1 MNIKIRFSRNIS
13 IIFSI
18 VKDERK
24 SKQRWVY
31 TSKWS
36 NEYSMVLTGAAFYH
50 KYYNYLYTEWLSP
63 LLLKTVDQAENC
75 EDILMNFLV
84 SHVTQ
89 KPPIKVTQRK
99 QYKEKPPTGVK

>member
-1 MNIKIRFSRNIS
+1 MFLIS
-13 IIFSI
+13 
-18 VKDERK
+18 DERK
-24 SKQRWVY
+24 SRQRWVY
-31 TSKWS
+31 TSQWS

-63 LLLKTVDQAENC
+63 LLLKTVDQAKNC

-84 SHVTQ
+84 AHVTQ

-99 QYKEKPPTGVK
+99 QYKEKPPTGVRYVI

>member
-1 MNIKIRFSRNIS
+1 MGISNVYNLTWNIIT
-13 IIFSI
+13 
-18 VKDERK
+18 DERR

-50 KYYNYLYTEWLSP
+50 KYYNYLYTKWLSP
-63 LLLKTVDQAENC
+63 LLLKTVDQAANC

-84 SHVTQ
+84 AHVTQ

-99 QYKEKPPTGVK
+99 QYKEKPLPGVK